1 MCLSDALWRLRFAI
15 NGAVQGVGFRPF
27 VYRLAIEMCLA
38 GWVNNGAAGV
48 VIEVEGSRE
57 QLERFRTRLE
67 HEHPPVA
74 RLTSVTSTWLT
85 PLGFQGFTITHSDA
99 GGPKS
104 VQVLPDL
111 ATCPQ
116 CRAELLDPT
125 DRRFRYP
132 FINCTN
138 CGPRFTIVVALPY
151 DRPNTTMAD
160 FALCPHCRAEY
171 EQPLDRRF
179 HAQPNAC
186 PVCGPHLELTAT
198 GELSAVPLQGEAA
211 LQAAIQA
218 LRGGQI
224 VAVKGLGGF
233 HLICDARDETV
244 VARLRSRKGRPRK
257 PFALLVRDL
266 AMAATLCDLPQTA
279 ADLLS
284 APEAPIVLLQQ
295 HAPSTGSVAAN
306 VAPDNPT
313 LGLMLPS
320 TPLHTL
326 LLEALDYPLVATSGN
341 RSDEPICLEADEVQA
356 RLGDIADLVL
366 SHNRPIARHADDSIA
381 VILHGEPRLWRRAR
395 GYAPAPVLLRH
406 AMPCILGLGAQMK
419 NTVALSVGHQ
429 VLLSQHIGDLDAI
442 ESQAA
447 FARVVADLTRLYE
460 ATPVAIAHDMHPDYY
475 TTAFAKEF
483 SHTNAVQGWPIQHH
497 HAHFAACLAEHQAEG
512 EALGIIW
519 DGTGFGLDKTIWG
532 GECLYGTVAAS
543 RRVASLRSIPLLGM
557 EAAIREPRR
566 VALALLA
573 ALDEPALWDDET
585 LPPVR
590 AFTANER
597 RVLRHMHTKQ
607 LNTIA
612 TSSAGRLFDGV
623 AALRGLCQVAS
634 FEGEAASLLE
644 HAADPYERGAYPL
657 VVAGEVLDWCPTIA
671 ALLADLRRGISVAVI
686 SARFHTS
693 LVTALVAAVR
703 QFDPPMVVLSGGCF
717 QNRLLTERTATALE
731 ATGMRVL
738 LPRLV
743 PPNDGGISLG
753 QVATVAAQLRG

>member
-1 MCLSDALWRLRFAI
+1 MADYTGTS
-15 NGAVQGVGFRPF
+15 G
-27 VYRLAIEMCLA
+27 LAQEGGCWCDGRA
-38 GWVNNGAAGV
+38 ADYGAA
-48 VIEVEGSRE
+48 
-57 QLERFRTRLE
+57 
-67 HEHPPVA
+67 
-74 RLTSVTSTWLT
+74 
-85 PLGFQGFTITHSDA
+85 
-99 GGPKS
+99 
-104 VQVLPDL
+104 
-111 ATCPQ
+111 
-116 CRAELLDPT
+116 
-125 DRRFRYP
+125 
-132 FINCTN
+132 
-138 CGPRFTIVVALPY
+138 
-151 DRPNTTMAD
+151 
-160 FALCPHCRAEY
+160 
-171 EQPLDRRF
+171 
-179 HAQPNAC
+179 
-186 PVCGPHLELTAT
+186 
-198 GELSAVPLQGEAA
+198 
-211 LQAAIQA
+211 
-218 LRGGQI
+218 
-224 VAVKGLGGF
+224 
-233 HLICDARDETV
+233 
-244 VARLRSRKGRPRK
+244 
-257 PFALLVRDL
+257 
-266 AMAATLCDLPQTA
+266 
-279 ADLLS
+279 
-284 APEAPIVLLQQ
+284 IVLLQQ
-295 HAPSTGSVAAN
+295 HAPSTISVAAN

-313 LGLMLPS
+313 LGLMLPA

-326 LLEALDYPLVATSGN
+326 LLEALNCPLVATSGN
-341 RSDEPICLEADEVQA
+341 RSDEPICLEADEAQA

-406 AMPCILGLGAQMK
+406 AMPCILALGAQMK

-429 VLLSQHIGDLDAI
+429 VFLSQHIGDLDAI

-475 TTAFAKEF
+475 TTTFAKEL
-483 SHTNAVQGWPIQHH
+483 SRTNGVQRWPMQHH

-512 EALGIIW
+512 EALGVIW
-519 DGTGFGLDKTIWG
+519 DGTGFGLDETIWG

-573 ALDEPALWDDET
+573 ALDEPALWDDAT
-585 LPPVR
+585 LSPVR
-590 AFTANER
+590 SFTANER
-597 RVLRHMHTKQ
+597 SVLRHMHTRN

-623 AALRGLCQVAS
+623 AALLGLCHVAS

-657 VVAGEVLDWCPTIA
+657 VLAGEELDWRPTIA
-671 ALLADLRRGISVAVI
+671 ALLTDLRRGVNVAVI
-686 SARFHTS
+686 SARFHTT
-693 LVTALVAAVR
+693 LVTALVAAVQ
-703 QFDPPMVVLSGGCF
+703 QFDPPLVVLSGGCF

-753 QVATVAAQLRG
+753 QVAAVAAQLRG